1 MAGKPLGAP
10 ASVFPLSVQAP
21 GAAAYRVHPESRTRR
36 NHGVF
41 IVGDQLACVY
51 SSRRSCD
58 DKGVQLVL
66 GHEGPIFTG
75 GMSSTQARAVA
86 RALVAA
92 ADAADASGTVQ
103 RLIAGRAG

>member
-1 MAGKPLGAP
+1 MAGTSLGAP
-10 ASVFPLSVQAP
+10 APSFPAPVQGP
-21 GAAAYRVHPESRTRR
+21 GPTAYRIPAQSRTRR

-51 SSRRSCD
+51 SSRRAD
-58 DKGVQLVL
+58 DGKGVQLVL

-75 GMSSTQARAVA
+75 GMSTTQARAVA

-92 ADAADASGTVQ
+92 ADAAEEQ
-103 RLIAGRAG
+103 RGGRA